1 MSFYGGRDRYFYPV
15 VVTQENNT
23 LIVDEAGTDYTITI
37 PPGVYWNHLDR
48 TQSILDEY
56 PSLVLEVID
65 QINASGTSATY
76 AASVLD
82 LPTGDLRYSSI
93 YIEQSSGGLVG
104 SWGFRFDDSSNTFD
118 SGYLGFERDLNVGKS
133 TGNRLEGETSVLGQ
147 WISPGPAAFKDRDV
161 SKNVFRSDKGSNA
174 VVNSWTPAK
183 DTRNIKYWK
192 VPGSF
197 VYDSRA
203 KTNTDGTADGLPDND
218 TNNAFEDV
226 IRAMGDSRIL
236 AKYNVSDESD
246 AMEFNTESPSVSESW
261 QSQAG
266 DVKLSEA
273 RGDREKWEGEH
284 YDLAWPAVIYEN
296 EPVLNGYGH

>member
-1 MSFYGGRDRYFYPV
+1 MSFYDGKDRYFYPV

-23 LIVDEAGTDYTITI
+23 VVFTEGGSSDLNFSIS
-37 PPGVYWNHLDR
+37 PGVYWAHLD
-48 TQSILDEY
+48 LDLTLRAEY
-56 PSLVLEVID
+56 PSLLLEIRNGLENKSPNDDDYSID
-65 QINASGTSATY
+65 EKDLSA
-76 AASVLD
+76 
-82 LPTGDLRYSSI
+82 GDLRYSSLTWTNDA
-93 YIEQSSGGLVG
+93 GRTFK
-104 SWGFRFDDSSNTFD
+104 FRFTDSEFTLSPGYFGYPKDENSD
-118 SGYLGFERDLNVGKS
+118 PSGTSIDGTV
-133 TGNRLEGETSVLGQ
+133 SVLGQ
-147 WISPGPAAFKDRDV
+147 WISPAPAAFKDRDV
-161 SKNVFRSDKGSNA
+161 SKNVFRSDKGPNA

-296 EPVLNGYGH
+296 EPVLDGYGH